1 MRSHPE
7 ISGVRVAQS
16 LAFYVVFC
24 NKLKN
29 KISHAVLKSKS
40 RDKLTRSEDHVSEW
54 VYISIRGLF

>member
-1 MRSHPE
+1 MTYYCVLKSRTVREHELPEHIRSHPE

-29 KISHAVLKSKS
+29 KNT
-40 RDKLTRSEDHVSEW
+40 TRSLKE
-54 VYISIRGLF
+54 